1 VLDSAF
7 DLASFEIH
15 GQNGDILAGGG
26 RGLSMSHEDFDVASL
41 ATYLHL
47 TAQQV
52 SRLAD
57 RGRLPG
63 RKIAGQWRF
72 SQADIHH
79 WLEDKIGAS
88 DEDEL
93 LEVEGVLQRGG
104 TAVRSKHVSISEL
117 LPLDAIGIPLLA
129 RTRGSVIQEMVELAS
144 RTGLL
149 WDKPKMIEAV
159 RAREELHPTALDN
172 GVALLHPRRPLASIL
187 SQPLLSLGR
196 TTQGIPFGGRNVAP
210 TDLFFL
216 ICSTEDRVHLR
227 VLARLSRLI
236 ADPAFLEELRRL
248 EEPALVLRYIR
259 GMEGRLA
266 D

>member
-1 VLDSAF
+1 
-7 DLASFEIH
+7 
-15 GQNGDILAGGG
+15 
-26 RGLSMSHEDFDVASL
+26 MSHEDFDVASL

-47 TAQQV
+47 TPQQV

-79 WLEDKIGAS
+79 WLEDKIGVS

-172 GVALLHPRRPLASIL
+172 GVALLHPRRPMASIL